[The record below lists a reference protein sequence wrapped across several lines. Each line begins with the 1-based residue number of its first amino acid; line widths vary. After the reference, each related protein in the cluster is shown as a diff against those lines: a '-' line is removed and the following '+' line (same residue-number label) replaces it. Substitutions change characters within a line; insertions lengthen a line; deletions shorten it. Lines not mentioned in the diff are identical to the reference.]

1 MKGLKKELRHHWQ
14 RYLMCLPA
22 VAAVV
27 TFGYLPLIGLVMA
40 FQQLDFRKGI
50 FGGKFVGLRNFKFLF
65 ATSDAWVITRN
76 TIGYNVV
83 FIILGLFLSVTLAIV
98 MNELVWKRYSKVLQ
112 TIFIMP
118 YFLSMVVVST
128 ILYAFLA
135 PTNGFINS
143 RLMEAGGQ
151 MVNWYNWVDV
161 WPYLLVL
168 VHVYCKVGFD
178 SIIYMAVISGISQE
192 YYEAAVLD
200 GASKLQQIFYITIP
214 HLKPII
220 CINLIRAIGNMFR
233 ADFGLFF
240 SVPRDSGTLYPATD
254 VLDTYIYRSLK
265 TMNNPG
271 MSTAAGLYQSVVG
284 FILVLIANKIISK
297 IDEDSALF

>member
-1 MKGLKKELRHHWQ
+1 M
-14 RYLMCLPA
+14 
-22 VAAVV
+22 
-27 TFGYLPLIGLVMA
+27 
-40 FQQLDFRKGI
+40 
-50 FGGKFVGLRNFKFLF
+50 
-65 ATSDAWVITRN
+65 
-76 TIGYNVV
+76 
-83 FIILGLFLSVTLAIV
+83 
-98 MNELVWKRYSKVLQ
+98 
-112 TIFIMP
+112 
-118 YFLSMVVVST
+118 
-128 ILYAFLA
+128 
-135 PTNGFINS
+135 
-143 RLMEAGGQ
+143 
-151 MVNWYNWVDV
+151 
-161 WPYLLVL
+161 
-168 VHVYCKVGFD
+168 
-178 SIIYMAVISGISQE
+178 
-192 YYEAAVLD
+192 LD